1 MKINFDQVP
10 AYIKREITV
19 GEAGL
24 FKGKKGKQV
33 QRVQE
38 WLAVHGF
45 HTVIDGDYGPA
56 TNSAVRGFQKVKGL
70 DDTGAVDQATW
81 SLLCK
86 PMDSALRA
94 PSKRPLSINALVE
107 FFARRHLKQ
116 NPKEIGGSN
125 RGPWVRL
132 YCDGNDGREWAWCA
146 GFVSLIVRQ
155 AYFYFDKKPPM
166 EGSVSCDTLAAQGKS
181 AGLFIKGQDLRSGKI
196 KVADLTFPLIFLRK
210 KTHNDWN
217 HTGFVM
223 GVEGEGKDLVF
234 ITIEGNTNNLG
245 HREGVEACARRRSVA
260 SGNYDFLKV
269 EARVE

>member
-56 TNSAVRGFQKVKGL
+56 TNSAVRSFQKVKGL

-86 PMDSALRA
+86 PTASALRA

-125 RGPWVRL
+125 RGP
-132 YCDGNDGREWAWCA
+132 
-146 GFVSLIVRQ
+146 S
-155 AYFYFDKKPPM
+155 
-166 EGSVSCDTLAAQGKS
+166 STLAPVYQ
-181 AGLFIKGQDLRSGKI
+181 
-196 KVADLTFPLIFLRK
+196 LINTSKLY
-210 KTHNDWN
+210 T
-217 HTGFVM
+217 
-223 GVEGEGKDLVF
+223 
-234 ITIEGNTNNLG
+234 GNT
-245 HREGVEACARRRSVA
+245 SKTVA
-260 SGNYDFLKV
+260 WTVLRGG
-269 EARVE
+269 